1 MKDIFLVLGGTG
13 MLGRQIA
20 VRLKA
25 RGDSVSVLDL
35 VQRYDDIPFYSGD
48 IAEEGVVLSAIQNVS
63 RLYGM

>member
-1 MKDIFLVLGGTG
+1 

-20 VRLKA
+20 ERLKA

-48 IAEEGVVLSAIQNVS
+48 IAEEGVVLSVIKKVS
-63 RLYGM
+63 RLFV